1 MGWIWRALGSVN
13 GRRRSVSE
21 AVETATGPT
30 HGTLRMDEALSYA
43 TRLTLAQQRARLNTV
58 GPYIWVDRDSHWY
71 PDYISTRCYP
81 DYGFFKIFD
90 VVDGRFNLTIKLV
103 ADHDVVEDE
112 LAKLLVQARELVLA
126 AIDATDIE
134 RAEPY
139 D

>member
-1 MGWIWRALGSVN
+1 MNWIWRSFGRVWHRGQAPDQGESPMPARNTRRMDAALG
-13 GRRRSVSE
+13 
-21 AVETATGPT
+21 
-30 HGTLRMDEALSYA
+30 YA
-43 TRLTLAQQRARLNTV
+43 SRLTLAQQRARLNTL

-90 VVDGRFNLTIKLV
+90 AVDGRFNLTIKLV
-103 ADHDVVEDE
+103 TDRDIVEAE
-112 LAKLLVQARELVLA
+112 LARLLEQARDLVLA

-134 RAEPY
+134 AAEPY